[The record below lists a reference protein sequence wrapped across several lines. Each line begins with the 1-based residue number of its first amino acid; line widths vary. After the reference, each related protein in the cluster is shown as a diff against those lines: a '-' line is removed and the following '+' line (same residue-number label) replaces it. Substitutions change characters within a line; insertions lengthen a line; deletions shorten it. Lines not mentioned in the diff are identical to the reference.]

1 MRITERQLRRFIREA
16 MELDLEVGDVILAG
30 KFKNKRKI
38 VKSIGSD
45 DLGQPTVN
53 GMKVLNFRIE
63 KLMPKD
69 KWSKKSK
76 EALEFADQVDEAKM
90 KITKRQLRRI
100 IRESLLQETFT
111 KEGVWPINLN
121 LELPREAEGEVLAAK
136 DDVIAQLEPIV
147 DGLMSEWVQMSRS
160 DEDYSRFEEMLGTA
174 MGDVFQNTMDPL
186 LAKYSDSGLDSS
198 ESRDAAI
205 DELMWWAARHVG
217 EHPDG
222 ASFAPRS
229 SFGDAGTRIRSFI

>member
-1 MRITERQLRRFIREA
+1 MRITERQLRRIIREA

-45 DLGQPTVN
+45 DLGQPTIN
-53 GMKVLNFRIE
+53 GMKALNFRIE

-100 IRESLLQETFT
+100 ITEEIRSLQEASTNPQGLEELLTTLNVTGRNATAVIDSLSTAFYEFEEDAAGM
-111 KEGVWPINLN
+111 KDEVEVNSGGIQDSSGKAIKWPIATYEEIYNLY
-121 LELPREAEGEVLAAK
+121 REAEKGYK
-136 DDVIAQLEPIV
+136 DPYQR
-147 DGLMSEWVQMSRS
+147 GVQ
-160 DEDYSRFEEMLGTA
+160 A
-174 MGDVFQNTMDPL
+174 
-186 LAKYSDSGLDSS
+186 
-198 ESRDAAI
+198 
-205 DELMWWAARHVG
+205 
-217 EHPDG
+217 
-222 ASFAPRS
+222 
-229 SFGDAGTRIRSFI
+229 